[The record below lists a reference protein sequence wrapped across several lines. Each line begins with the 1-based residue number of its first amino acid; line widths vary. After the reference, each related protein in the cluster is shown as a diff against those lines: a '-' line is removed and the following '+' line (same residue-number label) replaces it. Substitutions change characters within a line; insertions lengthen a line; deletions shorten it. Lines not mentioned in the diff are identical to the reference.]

1 MLSVGQSRFTR
12 TRQAKKRCDV
22 MLLDIFSLEHFQ
34 ATMTRNVSISCSRSP
49 RQGQSCFFQFS
60 KVVQSQNRHTIVIG
74 IKISQTIWIVRMRP
88 FRVKKD
94 KNIIFVI
101 PFGNLQ
107 TVFKFLIQDRKST
120 RLNSSH
126 VSISYAVSCLKKKKT

>member
-1 MLSVGQSRFTR
+1 
-12 TRQAKKRCDV
+12 

-34 ATMTRNVSISCSRSP
+34 ATMARNVSISCSRSP
-49 RQGQSCFFQFS
+49 SQGQSGFFQFS

-107 TVFKFLIQDRKST
+107 TVFKFLIQ
-120 RLNSSH
+120 N
-126 VSISYAVSCLKKKKT
+126 LKIQQPRVEIIDFFFRHHQVGTHHEILL